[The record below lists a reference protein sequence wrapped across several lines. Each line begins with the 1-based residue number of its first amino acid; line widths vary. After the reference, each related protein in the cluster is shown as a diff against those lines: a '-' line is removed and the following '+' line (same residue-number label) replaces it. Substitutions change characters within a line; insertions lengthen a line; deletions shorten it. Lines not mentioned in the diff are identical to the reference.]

1 MKLRAEFQDEDFEL
15 GEVVDADVTTTPDG
29 FIKFQAV
36 AKAGGRHTI
45 IYDTLERFYG
55 DWEDAPKKP
64 KVGYIIDPM
73 EEDYVFAD
81 DSGYEDSDV
90 ERAKELGIWFES
102 EGGAKKAVKKL
113 KAWQRMK
120 DTGCKPIGWRWK
132 HDYPNDACYVEVVLK
147 CQFDSGVH
155 DRDLDLLFGGE
166 E

>member
-1 MKLRAEFQDEDFEL
+1 MRLRAKFQDEDFEL

-29 FIKFQAV
+29 FIKFQTV

-45 IYDTLERFYG
+45 IYDTLERFYS

-64 KVGYIIDPM
+64 KVGYIIDPR

-81 DSGYEDSDV
+81 DSGYENSDV

-102 EGGAKKAVKKL
+102 EGGAKKAVEKL
-113 KAWQRMK
+113 KAWKRLK
-120 DTGCKPIGWRWK
+120 DKGFRFDGWSAGLGKNKIYTIFWS
-132 HDYPNDACYVEVVLK
+132 HNDGE
-147 CQFDSGVH
+147 FDL
-155 DRDLDLLFGGE
+155 RKDLNLLFGGE